1 MTSRRNS
8 FQKIGNI
15 LGIIFICKRLLYSTH
30 ETTASTIVLCTCHK
44 KESFLFRLGWCL
56 QIIDIYFLATVWI
69 QAVLS
74 CTLARLTNL
83 PIFIAFRNKFPYP
96 DATSWVPPA
105 VAMLELY
112 YRYTAKGKRIAFY
125 SLVIVPSF
133 FLCCTLLAA
142 AQLFIE
148 VLITKERK
156 SRPQNPVR
164 LFILT
169 IFTSTRHLFV
179 FSA

>member
-1 MTSRRNS
+1 MYLP
-8 FQKIGNI
+8 Q
-15 LGIIFICKRLLYSTH
+15 
-30 ETTASTIVLCTCHK
+30 E
-44 KESFLFRLGWCL
+44 ESFLFRLGWCL

-105 VAMLELY
+105 LAMLELY

-156 SRPQNPVR
+156 SFQGATTKSSQTFHIDYFE
-164 LFILT
+164 LMILNH
-169 IFTSTRHLFV
+169 IELMNN
-179 FSA
+179 

>member
-1 MTSRRNS
+1 MSSRRRS

-15 LGIIFICKRLLYSTH
+15 LYWYYFHMQETVVFHSH

-105 VAMLELY
+105 PAAMLEMY

-133 FLCCTLLAA
+133 FLYLTC
-142 AQLFIE
+142 
-148 VLITKERK
+148 
-156 SRPQNPVR
+156 SRTAFHRSVNYKR
-164 LFILT
+164 
-169 IFTSTRHLFV
+169 
-179 FSA
+179 A

>member
-1 MTSRRNS
+1 MYLP
-8 FQKIGNI
+8 Q
-15 LGIIFICKRLLYSTH
+15 
-30 ETTASTIVLCTCHK
+30 E
-44 KESFLFRLGWCL
+44 ESFLFRLGWCL

-169 IFTSTRHLFV
+169 ILNMMISNHIELMNK
-179 FSA
+179 